1 MTRLD
6 WDQVRAW
13 RLARHHLDRR
23 VPKGRVLE
31 AVSDVSG
38 IQAQVQSSA
47 ELQVWARLG
56 RFLGAPATVSY
67 GTF

>member
-1 MTRLD
+1 MTRLN

-23 VPKGRVLE
+23 VPKGRLLE

-47 ELQVWARLG
+47 ELTGVG
-56 RFLGAPATVSY
+56 PS
-67 GTF
+67 